1 MSQVCLFYPLRRE
14 GGLHVGLMGSGR
26 IAGIV
31 FTLVLKDSLPPSH
44 TDGGVMEEST
54 ISYETTFSPGVGE
67 RVYLPFVG
75 FKAMYRGR
83 AKEDAPPVNLAN
95 IKRFSLMV
103 RR

>member
-1 MSQVCLFYPLRRE
+1 M
-14 GGLHVGLMGSGR
+14 
-26 IAGIV
+26 
-31 FTLVLKDSLPPSH
+31 FTFVLKDSVPPNH
-44 TDGGVMEEST
+44 TDESVKEEST

-75 FKAMYRGR
+75 FQAMYRGR
-83 AKEDAPPVNLAN
+83 VKEDASPVNLAN